1 MIEKTARYFFASIF
15 LIAAVSGCAGLPGKG
30 SIAPSPSGVEAK
42 LQEANIALDAAKE
55 QFGAFYAEQASV
67 LREIEDLQGRPG
79 WNEFE
84 RILLDH
90 PSLRDPD
97 NEAEITPGIRSGLS
111 EWRLKWKTPWEK
123 TLQDYHGLVDRC
135 TILEAKR
142 LAVRAKLIAVQTKY
156 LVAVM
161 MDVSAGRE
169 KEGKEIFSVV
179 EALDK
184 SNADLDTHH
193 IGNLG
198 LYETGAGREPS
209 TPPSSILK
217 SSAPNLLHPPGT

>member
-15 LIAAVSGCAGLPGKG
+15 LIAAVSGSPACPAKAALLRPLPGLKPN
-30 SIAPSPSGVEAK
+30 SRKQTLLSTPQRSSSAPFMPSRLLCSGK
-42 LQEANIALDAAKE
+42 LRTCRA
-55 QFGAFYAEQASV
+55 GPVGMSS
-67 LREIEDLQGRPG
+67 
-79 WNEFE
+79 E
-84 RILLDH
+84 RILSVD

-97 NEAEITPGIRSGLS
+97 NEAEITPGIRSRLS

-135 TILEAKR
+135 TILKVAKR
-142 LAVRAKLIAVQTKY
+142 LAVRQNLLPSKLQVY
-156 LVAVM
+156 VGAVM

-184 SNADLDTHH
+184 SNADLIPT
-193 IGNLG
+193 I
-198 LYETGAGREPS
+198 
-209 TPPSSILK
+209 
-217 SSAPNLLHPPGT
+217 SAIWDSMRPGPGGSLLPRHRLS